1 MGCISAVASNLG
13 MSALGGAVAGAGLA
27 NMGGAI
33 ASRIGGLASSV
44 GSLGALSN
52 IAQVTTQ
59 YASPAAIDAAGVLN
73 GSLGNLSSV
82 AGVSNFGAGTLSGA
96 LSNAAGGSFSSIGST
111 LTGGLGSHAA
121 NLMGTGPIQAFQT
134 FNGVEAF
141 SNVSQSVAGTL
152 KSVVGQQFGQAVSS
166 ITKTLPIGGATGDFG
181 NFLGASIGDV
191 QGMLTNGMS
200 SLTNVIGDIPNFAG
214 ELGSLGTAFN
224 VGNLTEFGNPGQLI
238 QQINSAGGLEI
249 SGLGKALQEVG
260 LGDVPI
266 SSLSNPIFN
275 AELTDALGMIQNPQM
290 IANAQNMLGSSI
302 KGMESLADFTDM
314 AKVMPASF
322 DSIPF
327 DNFQQLGEHLQ
338 SVELG
343 SISNTGQLGG
353 LLTSLNTVD
362 IPNIINTSD
371 TIDPT
376 ALSSLT
382 SGFLGGTGPGGSIL
396 SSDMMGTLGGIGIRQ
411 SALDYEDAI
420 NNLSSKGAFNDVN
433 VLYGQITSAIAGNY
447 LDVPGDFGAS
457 TTHTD
462 PEDGSTHTD
471 LDSFVQNKQD
481 QINSAIAAIASA
493 YPTESAVA
501 SAAYTPILKKVYDEQ
516 QFAGRTDLRLE
527 LRDEA
532 KENAYHFVTNHQS
545 RSARSD
551 IIQIVEGMQ
560 DQAVQNGDKFGEYW
574 RAFTAENKNRNAADT
589 YNIRWRSE
597 NLEEFELI

>member
-1 MGCISAVASNLG
+1 MACVSAASSNLG
-13 MSALGGAVAGAGLA
+13 MSSMGGAVAGKGLA

-33 ASRIGGLASSV
+33 ASKIGGLASAA
-44 GSLGALSN
+44 GPLDALANMS
-52 IAQVTTQ
+52 AVTT
-59 YASPAAIDAAGVLN
+59 ALANPAAITAAGIP
-73 GSLGNLSSV
+73 GGALGNLSAA
-82 AGVSNFGAGTLSGA
+82 AGVSSFGAGTLAGS
-96 LSNAAGGSFSSIGST
+96 LSNAVGSAFSSIGST
-111 LTGGLGSHAA
+111 LTGALGGHTA

-134 FNGVEAF
+134 FGGVEAF
-141 SNVSQSVAGTL
+141 SNVSQSIAGTL
-152 KSVVGQQFGQAVSS
+152 QGVVGQQFGQAVSS
-166 ITKTLPIGGATGDFG
+166 LTKTLPVGGDFG

-200 SLTNVIGDIPNFAG
+200 SLTNVVGDMQNFAG
-214 ELGSLGTAFN
+214 ELSNLGTAFN

-249 SGLGKALQEVG
+249 SGLANALQEVG

-290 IANAQNMLGSSI
+290 IANAQTMLGSSI

-343 SISNTGQLGG
+343 SISNTGQLGE

-362 IPNIINTSD
+362 IPNIINTTD

-376 ALSSLT
+376 ALSNLT
-382 SGFLGGTGPGGSIL
+382 SGFLGGSGPNGAIL
-396 SSDMMGTLGGIGIRQ
+396 SSDMMGTLGGVGIRQ
-411 SALDYEDAI
+411 QAIDYEDAI
-420 NNLSSKGAFNDVN
+420 NNLNAQGAFNDVN
-433 VLYGQITSAIAGNY
+433 VLYGQIANAINGDY

-457 TTHTD
+457 TDHTD
-462 PEDGSTHTD
+462 PEDSSTHTD
-471 LDSFVQNKQD
+471 LDSFVQNKRD
-481 QINSAIAAIASA
+481 QINSAIAAIAST

-501 SAAYTPILKKVYDEQ
+501 SAAYTPMLKKVYDEQ

>member
-1 MGCISAVASNLG
+1 MVCIAAVASNLG

-33 ASRIGGLASSV
+33 ASRIGGLASAAPGLS
-44 GSLGALSN
+44 ALSSMK
-52 IAQVTTQ
+52 AVT
-59 YASPAAIDAAGVLN
+59 SLNPAAEVNGV
-73 GSLGNLSSV
+73 LGNLSSV

-152 KSVVGQQFGQAVSS
+152 KGVVGQQFGQAVSS

-200 SLTNVIGDIPNFAG
+200 SLTNVVGDIPNFAG

-249 SGLGKALQEVG
+249 SGLGNALQEVG

-275 AELTDALGMIQNPQM
+275 AELTDALGMIQNPQK
-290 IANAQNMLGSSI
+290 IANAQTMLGSSI

-376 ALSSLT
+376 ALSNLT
-382 SGFLGGTGPGGSIL
+382 SDFLGGSGPNGAIL

-411 SALDYEDAI
+411 QAIDYEEAI
-420 NNLSSKGAFNDVN
+420 NNLSAQGAFDDVN
-433 VLYGQITSAIAGNY
+433 VLYGQIANAINGDY

-457 TTHTD
+457 TEHQD
-462 PEDGSTHTD
+462 PEDSSTHTD

-501 SAAYTPILKKVYDEQ
+501 SAAYTPILKQVYDEQ
-516 QFAGRTDLRLE
+516 QFAGRTDLRLD